1 MPSKPEGSPRG
12 EWVAGCPGWGHGHST
27 KPSVPSRLLW
37 YPGNNHALAGVEA
50 EADGFMNMVLWLLK
64 HLQC

>member
-1 MPSKPEGSPRG
+1 M
-12 EWVAGCPGWGHGHST
+12 GHGHST
-27 KPSVPSRLLW
+27 NPCFPSRLLW

-50 EADGFMNMVLWLLK
+50 EADGFMNVALWLLK

>member
-1 MPSKPEGSPRG
+1 MR
-12 EWVAGCPGWGHGHST
+12 CWGLELWGAENGT
-27 KPSVPSRLLW
+27 NPCFPSRLLW

-50 EADGFMNMVLWLLK
+50 EADGFMNLALWLLK